1 MPDAPV
7 LHVTAGSDSS
17 ASREVVAFV
26 EAASGQSLRECYQC
40 SKCSAGCPVG
50 RAVDLSPQQIV
61 RALQLGRAEMA
72 LDSRGL
78 WLCVGCQACVTR
90 CPCEVDLP
98 RVMDALRSYALATR
112 RPAALRE
119 VTVFH
124 RVFLESIERLGR
136 VYEVG
141 LIGGFNTL
149 SGHLLDSVDLG
160 WPMLVRGKIKLL
172 PPRIRARREVAAIF
186 ERAEARRA
194 RERSAVRPVRA
205 EAAS

>member
-1 MPDAPV
+1 MTDAV
-7 LHVTAGSDSS
+7 LRPADGAPGAA
-17 ASREVVAFV
+17 ASREVLAYV
-26 EAASGQSLRECYQC
+26 EATSGQKLADCYQC
-40 SKCSAGCPVG
+40 AKCAAGCPLG

-61 RALQLGRAEMA
+61 RALQLGQADLA

-78 WLCVGCQACVTR
+78 WMCVGCQTCVTR

-119 VTVFH
+119 VAVFH
-124 RVFLESIERLGR
+124 RVFLETVKRLGR

-149 SGHLLDSVDLG
+149 SGRLFDSVDLA
-160 WPMLVRGKIKLL
+160 WPMLVRRKVHPL
-172 PPRIRARREVAAIF
+172 PARIRARGEVAGIF
-186 ERAEARRA
+186 ARAEARRA
-194 RERSAVRPVRA
+194 K
-205 EAAS
+205 EAAR